1 MYARGRI
8 AETLREACIA
18 TGLTFCL
25 GLAQAA
31 GDLRIHASDDVITI
45 KADETSTRHVLEE
58 LSRQTSLVVVSQA
71 ALDQLV
77 SVEINE
83 PTLAT
88 AIRRLLRHRNFL
100 LQQSGD
106 LEGSLWIFSN
116 DAGNGQQAWATPGK
130 TRPSLEHDNDF
141 SSYLILM
148 SSLDASDRREAMFGF
163 GEVADEDSIEYL
175 RMGLSDP
182 DEGVRGEAIQSLAEL
197 GGNESVEALGFALSD
212 REARV
217 RVDAVEALGEIG
229 GPEAVKLLR
238 QATTDGNDT
247 VREAATEWLTELAW

>member
-1 MYARGRI
+1 MYAGGRI
-8 AETLREACIA
+8 AERLREACVTA
-18 TGLTFCL
+18 GLTFCL

-31 GDLRIHASDDVITI
+31 GDLRIHVSDDVITI
-45 KADETSTRHVLEE
+45 KADETSTRQVLEE
-58 LSRQTSLVVVSQA
+58 LSRQTNLVVVSQG
-71 ALDQLV
+71 ALDELV
-77 SVEINE
+77 SVDINQS
-83 PTLAT
+83 TLAA

-106 LEGSLWIFSN
+106 FEGSLWIFSN
-116 DAGNGQQAWATPGK
+116 DSGNSQQAWATPRK
-130 TRPSLEHDNDF
+130 HRPVPEHDSDF
-141 SSYLILM
+141 SNYLILM
-148 SSLDASDRREAMFGF
+148 SSMDASDRKEAMFGF
-163 GEVADEDSIEYL
+163 GEVADDDTIEYL
-175 RMGLSDP
+175 LMGLSDP
-182 DEGVRGEAIQSLAEL
+182 DEGVREEAVQSLAEL
-197 GGNESVEALGFALSD
+197 GGKKSVEALGIALND